1 MALLP
6 YIPGAAIVAPTAE
19 PARSS
24 KAGGGGEA
32 ASPKDAKLMDS
43 CKQFEGQFFDMM
55 LQEMR
60 KTVPDDPT
68 LGDDAHEQ
76 QIFQGM
82 MDDNVAQQMAKHAG
96 SNDLAAQMYKQLS
109 AKNAAAAN
117 AQSAGEASKAAASTA
132 LAQPLALLSKAIPII
147 KKSAIFTDNG
157 EKANGDAAH

>member
-1 MALLP
+1 MAISP
-6 YIPGAAIVAPTAE
+6 YVPGAAIIAPKAE
-19 PARSS
+19 SASS
-24 KAGGGGEA
+24 SQASDSA

-82 MDDNVAQQMAKHAG
+82 MDDNIAQQMAKHAG
-96 SNDLAAQMYKQLS
+96 SNDLAAQMYKQLA

-117 AQSAGEASKAAASTA
+117 AQVAGNASSLKAVVVPLSAVASGV
-132 LAQPLALLSKAIPII
+132 PIL
-147 KKSAIFTDNG
+147 KKSAIFADNG
-157 EKANGDAAH
+157 DEHDGTSDH